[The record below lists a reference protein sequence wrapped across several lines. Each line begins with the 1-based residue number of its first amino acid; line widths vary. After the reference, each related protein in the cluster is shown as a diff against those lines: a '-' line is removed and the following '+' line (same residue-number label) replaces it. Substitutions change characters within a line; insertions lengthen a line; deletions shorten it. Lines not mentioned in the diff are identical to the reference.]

1 MMQRILSF
9 SVQSR
14 WFVVFV
20 TLIVA
25 VYGLY
30 EVTRLPIDALPDI
43 TNKQVQ
49 INTVAPTL
57 GPEEIEKRVTFP
69 IETALAGL
77 AGVESTRSFSR
88 NGYGQVTAVFREDQD
103 LYFMRQQ
110 VAERLAQ
117 AKPNLPPGIEP
128 QMGPVSTG
136 LGEIFMYT
144 VEYANPAGKGATIRN
159 GEPGWQSDGSYL
171 TEEGERLSDEIAQLA
186 YLRTVQDWI
195 LRPQLR
201 TVPGVADIDSLGG
214 YEKQYTV
221 EPDPIKLTSYGLS
234 YSNIARALEAANL
247 SVGANYIQ
255 RSGEAY
261 LVRADARIRSIEEIE
276 RSVVATRSGVPILV
290 KDVANVRIGGE
301 LRRGAASKNGYE
313 VVIGTTLML
322 AGENSRTVA
331 SAVRAKLDEIR
342 TNLPPGIVAEVA
354 LDRGQLVVAT
364 ITTVTEN
371 LAIGALLVIA
381 TLFLILGD
389 VRAATI
395 ATLVIPLSIVMSA
408 TGMNALGISG
418 NLMSLGALDFGL
430 IIDGAVIIVENT
442 LRRLAERQ
450 HREGRPLTQNER
462 LAEAVLSSREMIR
475 PTVYGQIV
483 IFLVFLPCLTFQ
495 GVEGKMFSPMVITLM
510 LALGSAFVLSLTFVP
525 AMLALLVRGKIAE
538 TEVSFIRWVKR
549 TYEPYLRYTL
559 VRPAPFIGAGVA
571 IFAISVVMFFFLG
584 RVFMPT
590 LDETN
595 FNLSSV
601 RIPST
606 SIEQSVKLDLPLE
619 RAIMTLPEVSLV
631 FSKAGT
637 ASLAADPMPTNASDN
652 YVILKPKS
660 EWPAGVAVKDDVLKR
675 IEKVTQPVVGNNY
688 DITQPIQMRFNELIG
703 GVRSDVAVAVF
714 GDNLDQMSATAKQV
728 AAAMAK
734 IPGIADLRVAQ
745 TEGFP
750 TFDVKFN
757 REVIA
762 RYGLTMEEVADT
774 VGAAL
779 GGQPAGQLFDGD
791 RRFEI
796 VVRVPSLQRNDLDAL
811 GALPIMLPE
820 VNGQRRESVPLR
832 QLASFGFTEG
842 LNEISRDNGKRRIFV
857 EANVRGRDIGTFVDE
872 AQAAIARDVKL
883 PPGSWLEWG
892 GQFENLQQA
901 VQRLQIVIPVCAI
914 LIFAALYMALGDSV
928 LALTVFSA
936 VPLAVAGGI
945 FTIAARGI
953 PFSVSAAVGFIAVSG
968 VAVLN
973 GLVLMSSIRRRIELG
988 DSVEPAILKGTLE
1001 RVRPVLM
1008 TALVASLGFVPMAIA
1023 TGTGAE
1029 VQRPLATVVIGG
1041 LITSTLLTLF
1051 VLPAICRIVLKGRL
1065 NRRNPSAQ
1073 EGQKGELEEGHLAH
1087 EGQRI

>member
-1 MMQRILSF
+1 MIARILSF

-14 WFVVFV
+14 WFVLFLTVM
-20 TLIVA
+20 VA
-25 VYGLY
+25 GYGLY
-30 EVTRLPIDALPDI
+30 EVNRLPIDALPDI

-49 INTVAPTL
+49 INFVAPTL
-57 GPEEIEKRVTFP
+57 GPEEVEKRVTFP
-69 IETALAGL
+69 IETALSGL

-88 NGYGQVTAVFREDQD
+88 NGYGQVTAIFQENQN

-110 VAERLAQ
+110 VSERLAQ
-117 AKPNLPPGIEP
+117 AKPNLPPGVEP

-136 LGEIFMYT
+136 LGEIFMYS
-144 VEYANPAGKGATIRN
+144 VEFGRPGEGQTPVTN
-159 GEPGWQSDGSYL
+159 GQPGWQSDGSYL
-171 TEEGERLSDEIAQLA
+171 TIEGERLTDEVSRLA

-214 YEKQYTV
+214 YEKQYVV
-221 EPDPIKLTSYGLS
+221 EPDSTKLTAYGFSYTDV
-234 YSNIARALEAANL
+234 AEALEAANL

-255 RSGEAY
+255 RGGEAY
-261 LVRADARIRSIEEIE
+261 LVRADARIRSMDEIANA
-276 RSVVATRSGVPILV
+276 VIGTRQGVPVFV
-290 KDVANVRIGGE
+290 KDVASVRIGGE

-313 VVIGTTLML
+313 VVIGTALML

-331 SAVRAKLDEIR
+331 GAVRNKLMEIR
-342 TNLPPGIVAEVA
+342 GNLPPGVKAEVA
-354 LDRGQLVVAT
+354 LDRSQLVVAT

-381 TLFLILGD
+381 TLFLILGN

-395 ATLVIPLSIVMSA
+395 ATLIIPLSILMSA
-408 TGMNALGISG
+408 TGMNLMGISG

-442 LRRLAERQ
+442 LRRISERQ
-450 HREGRPLTQNER
+450 KREGRPLTQQER
-462 LAEAVLSSREMIR
+462 LSEAVSSSQEMVR

-483 IFLVFLPCLTFQ
+483 IFLVFIPCLTFQ

-510 LALGSAFVLSLTFVP
+510 LALASAFILSLTFVP
-525 AMLALLVRGKIAE
+525 AMVALLIRGQVSE
-538 TEVSFIRWVKR
+538 REVAIIRGFKSV
-549 TYEPYLRYTL
+549 YEPALRT
-559 VRPAPFIGAGVA
+559 VIRHPVPFITAGIGIFGAALFVFLG
-571 IFAISVVMFFFLG
+571 LG

-606 SIEQSVKLDLPLE
+606 SIEQSVKLDLPIE
-619 RAIMTLPEVSLV
+619 RAILTLPEVAIV
-631 FSKAGT
+631 YSKAGT
-637 ASLAADPMPTNASDN
+637 ASLAADPMPPNASDN

-660 EWPAGVAVKDDVLKR
+660 EWPEGVRVKDDVLQR
-675 IEKVTQPVVGNNY
+675 IQKVMTPIVGNGY

-703 GVRSDVAVAVF
+703 GVRSDVAVAVY
-714 GDNLDQMSATAKQV
+714 GDDLETMSATAKRIAGV
-728 AAAMAK
+728 MAK
-734 IPGIADLRVAQ
+734 VPGVADLRVAQ
-745 TEGFP
+745 TGGFP
-750 TFDVKFN
+750 TFDIKFN
-757 REVIA
+757 RDAIA
-762 RYGLTMEEVADT
+762 RFGLSMQQVADT
-774 VGAAL
+774 VAAAL
-779 GGQPAGQLFDGD
+779 GGRPAGLLFDGD
-791 RRFEI
+791 RRFDI
-796 VVRVPSLQRNDLDAL
+796 IVRVPTAQRNDLEML
-811 GALPIMLPE
+811 GALPIMLPAA
-820 VNGQRRESVPLR
+820 NGALPRSVPLR
-832 QLASFGFTEG
+832 QLVSFGFSEG

-872 AQAAIARDVKL
+872 AQTNIARGVKL

-901 VQRLQIVIPVCAI
+901 VQRLELVIPICVI
-914 LIFAALYMALGDSV
+914 LIFAALYMALGNV
-928 LALTVFSA
+928 ALALTVFTA
-936 VPLAVAGGI
+936 VPLAVAGGV
-945 FTIAARGI
+945 FTIALRGI

-973 GLVLMSSIRRRIELG
+973 GLVLMASIRRRLYMGETV
-988 DSVEPAILKGTLE
+988 DAAILYGTLE

-1041 LITSTLLTLF
+1041 LVTSTALTLF
-1051 VLPAICRIVLKGRL
+1051 VLPAICRLVLRRHLDVQKDHGIVA
-1065 NRRNPSAQ
+1065 PD
-1073 EGQKGELEEGHLAH
+1073 HAH
-1087 EGQRI
+1087 ALRPAE